1 MKGNWTGREIRGMR
15 GRDSGMEV
23 QVKEF
28 TTDALMQEVLE
39 NRIKNTARVL
49 KCCAEIEKQAKES
62 GDSRGMGFSY
72 YYEGETYYVLNE
84 TEKMFRKMAEAISY
98 LEESMHVSPRKSY
111 LRIWTSSSKLTRTS
125 SLSCNIIT
133 K

>member
-1 MKGNWTGREIRGMR
+1 
-15 GRDSGMEV
+15 MEV

-72 YYEGETYYVLNE
+72 YYEGETYYVLNKNGE
-84 TEKMFRKMAEAISY
+84 NVPQNGRGNQLSG
-98 LEESMHVSPRKSY
+98 
-111 LRIWTSSSKLTRTS
+111 RIYAVGADRACL
-125 SLSCNIIT
+125 
-133 K
+133 

>member
-1 MKGNWTGREIRGMR
+1 MR

-49 KCCAEIEKQAKES
+49 K
-62 GDSRGMGFSY
+62 
-72 YYEGETYYVLNE
+72 VLRRN
-84 TEKMFRKMAEAISY
+84 
-98 LEESMHVSPRKSY
+98 
-111 LRIWTSSSKLTRTS
+111 
-125 SLSCNIIT
+125 
-133 K
+133 